1 MTKTIYSYPQNPRV
15 VKVQV
20 AAKYSGLDI
29 KVVTDIVMGTT
40 NTTPAWIAKFG
51 ATQVPAFE
59 GTDGTILIESGA
71 IAFYGKC
78 FYYAFYGYHRRISRT
93 GNSTNLTLQYPV
105 LSFSFLSL
113 PFIQQ
118 KVAHYK
124 AGSPL
129 VGKTKAEE
137 AHIQQWIQ
145 FVDLGITPH
154 LSAWVFPLMG
164 WGAYNKLA
172 ESAAIERV
180 KTKLADLEHYLVRH
194 TYLVG
199 ERVTLADISGA
210 CALMTGYK
218 LLFDAPFRKQF
229 PAVTRWFNT
238 VIHQPHFKAVMG
250 GEFPLCETPLKYTA
264 PAKEAKKPAKE
275 EKPKAKEEKKPKA
288 KVEEDEDESFQDA
301 PKPKSKLDLL
311 PAAKMPL
318 DEWKRQYS
326 NNETPVAMKWLW
338 EHIDLTHDYSIWKVD
353 YKYNDELT
361 KIYMSNNLAGGLL
374 NRLER
379 ARKYAFGCLVVAGA
393 DNANIITGYFIIRG
407 NADEMIEEVVDAADY
422 DSYHWKKVQK
432 VDEAEK
438 RKIDQIFAWEGTVDG
453 KPIQDG
459 KVFK

>member
-1 MTKTIYSYPQNPRV
+1 NPRV
-15 VKVQV
+15 IKVQV

-40 NTTPAWIAKFG
+40 STTPAWIAKFG
-51 ATQVPAFE
+51 
-59 GTDGTILIESGA
+59 S
-71 IAFYGKC
+71 
-78 FYYAFYGYHRRISRT
+78 S
-93 GNSTNLTLQYPV
+93 
-105 LSFSFLSL
+105 
-113 PFIQQ
+113 
-118 KVAHYK
+118 
-124 AGSPL
+124 
-129 VGKTKAEE
+129 
-137 AHIQQWIQ
+137 Q

-154 LSAWVFPLMG
+154 LSTWVFPLLG
-164 WGAYNKLA
+164 WAPYNKLS
-172 ESAAIERV
+172 ETAAIERV

-199 ERVTLADISGA
+199 ERVTLADVSGA
-210 CALMTGYK
+210 CALMLGYK
-218 LLFDAPFRKQF
+218 CVFDAPFRKQF

-238 VIHQPHFKAVMG
+238 VLHQPHFKAVMG
-250 GEFPLCETPLKYTA
+250 GVEFPLCETPLKYTA
-264 PAKEAKKPAKE
+264 PAKEAKKPAAKE

-288 KVEEDEDESFQDA
+288 KAKDDDEEEESFQDA

-326 NNETPVAMKWLW
+326 NNDTPVAMKWLW
-338 EHIDLTHDYSIWKVD
+338 EHIDLTNDYSIWKVD

>member
-1 MTKTIYSYPQNPRV
+1 MIIGTIYSYPQNPRV
-15 VKVQV
+15 IKVQV

-40 NTTPAWIAKFG
+40 NTTPAWTAKFG
-51 ATQVPAFE
+51 SSQVPAFE
-59 GTDGTILIESGA
+59 GTDGITLIESGA
-71 IAFYGKC
+71 IA
-78 FYYAFYGYHRRISRT
+78 YY
-93 GNSTNLTLQYPV
+93 
-105 LSFSFLSL
+105 
-113 PFIQQ
+113 
-118 KVAHYK
+118 VAHYK
-124 AGSPL
+124 PGSTL

-154 LSAWVFPLMG
+154 LSTWVFPLLG
-164 WGAYNKLA
+164 WTPYNKLS
-172 ESAAIERV
+172 ETAAIERV

-199 ERVTLADISGA
+199 ERVTLADVSGA
-210 CALMTGYK
+210 CALMLGYK
-218 LLFDAPFRKQF
+218 CVFDAPFRKQF

-238 VIHQPHFKAVMG
+238 VLHQPHFKAVMG
-250 GEFPLCETPLKYTA
+250 GVEFPLCETPLKYAA

-275 EKPKAKEEKKPKA
+275 EKPKAKEEKKPKPKA
-288 KVEEDEDESFQDA
+288 KDEEEEEESFQDA

-311 PAAKMPL
+311 PPAKMPL

-326 NNETPVAMKWLW
+326 NNDTPVAMKWLW
-338 EHIDLTHDYSIWKVD
+338 QHIDLTHDYSIWKVD